1 MTSTRVIRGVVGAA
15 GLLAAAEL
23 AGRTGLLD
31 TAVVPLASTIAA
43 ATAGLAVDSEFLGD
57 LGLTLLVWAG
67 GLGLAT
73 LLAVPAGVLLGS
85 LGRVESAV
93 RPILES
99 LRPIPSVALIPLV
112 ALVVASDAW
121 IKIVVVVYAAVWPVF
136 INTMYG
142 LREVD
147 PLAKET
153 LRSFG
158 FGRLDVLRRVA
169 LPSAAPFVLT
179 GVRLAAAVALIVAIS
194 AELLAGGAGG
204 IGVYI
209 IKAGSADRVDLML
222 AAAMW
227 AGVLGLIIN
236 ALLVRGQRRLF
247 RWHEARA

>member
-1 MTSTRVIRGVVGAA
+1 MTSTRVIRGAIGVA
-15 GLLAAAEL
+15 GLLAVAEL

-31 TAVVPLASTIAA
+31 PAVVPLTSTVVSD
-43 ATAGLAVDSEFLGD
+43 TVGLAVDSEFLTD
-57 LGLTLLVWAG
+57 VSFTLIVWAV
-67 GLGLAT
+67 GLGLAS
-73 LLAVPAGVLLGS
+73 LLAVSAGMLLGS
-85 LGRVESAV
+85 LPRAESAV
-93 RPILES
+93 RPVLEF

-112 ALVVASDAW
+112 TLVVASDAW
-121 IKIVVVVYAAVWPVF
+121 MKITVVVYAAMWPVL

-158 FGRLDVLRRVA
+158 FGRLDVLRRVS
-169 LPSAAPFVLT
+169 LPSAAPFVGT
-179 GVRLAAAVALIVAIS
+179 GIRLAASVALIVAIS
-194 AELLAGGAGG
+194 AELLSGGAGG

-227 AGVLGLIIN
+227 AGVLGLIVN
-236 ALLVRGQRRLF
+236 SVLVRGQRRLF
-247 RWHEARA
+247 RWHEART